1 MSSLKERIQAGRDGK
16 YKGLDNGLGDI
27 NKYIYDIQRGTYYL
41 VGALS
46 GAGKTTLVDYM
57 LLTALEDAK
66 KKGQHV
72 EVFYYSFEIKE
83 EIKKL
88 NWLSVH
94 IFKKYGIIISPQA
107 IGGLGEEILSDA
119 QKDLVDSEIDY
130 VEELF
135 NSIHFRFEPTN
146 PTGIFHE
153 LMEFAGNN
161 GKFIKERYESEDGTK
176 ERIVSYTPTEEDSY
190 VLVALDHQ
198 SLAKRERNYSLK
210 ENIDKLSEYFV
221 YLRNICNYS
230 FFMVSQFNQSL
241 NSIDR
246 MKFKGVD
253 LSPQQNDFKDS
264 TNPYQDADIV
274 LGIMNP
280 WKMDFKQYLGYDL
293 SILKEKVRVVKIIKN
308 RVGRDNVA
316 FAYVFNPLAGNFKC
330 LPPARDIEILG
341 GYEQYLI

>member
-1 MSSLKERIQAGRDGK
+1 MSSLRDRIQAGKEGK

-41 VGALS
+41 IGALS

-57 LLTALEDAK
+57 ILTALEDAK
-66 KKGQHV
+66 KKGHKV
-72 EVFYYSFEIKE
+72 DVFYYSFEIKE

-94 IFKKYGIIISPQA
+94 IYKKYKVIISPQS
-107 IGGLGEEILSDA
+107 IGGLGEEILTDYQ
-119 QKDLVDSEIDY
+119 QKLVDAEIDY
-130 VEELF
+130 IEELF
-135 NSIHFRFEPTN
+135 EGINFRYEPTN

-153 LMEFAGNN
+153 LFEHASKN
-161 GKFIKERYESEDGTK
+161 GKFTKEKYSLNNEDK
-176 ERIVSYTPTEEDSY
+176 ERIVRYTSNDSNSYT
-190 VLVALDHQ
+190 LIACDHAA
-198 SLAKRERNYSLK
+198 LAKRERNFTLK

-221 YLRNICNYS
+221 YLRNICNYT
-230 FFMVSQFNQSL
+230 FLMVSQFNQGLS
-241 NSIDR
+241 SVDR
-246 MKFKGVD
+246 MKLKGVD

-280 WKMDFKQYLGYDL
+280 WKMDFKEYLKYDL
-293 SILKEKVRVVKIIKN
+293 TVVKERVRIIKVIKN

-316 FAYVFNPLAGNFKC
+316 FAYAFNALAGNWQC
-330 LPPARDIEILG
+330 LPPAQDLELFG
-341 GYEQYLI
+341 GYDKYLV